1 MIKYNGIS
9 APVLTADQNNLQRI
23 EVRMRGLTVNSPQSP
38 ELARMKAAH
47 KDVLS
52 RMSAQDVRDY
62 EKITKTAKS
71 DEQLKAE
78 AEAERIAMD
87 ANKDKPPI

>member
-1 MIKYNGIS
+1 MNKYNAAS
-9 APVLTADQNNLQRI
+9 APVLNVEQTNLQRI
-23 EVRMRGLTVNSPQSP
+23 DLRMRGLTVNSPESP
-38 ELARMKAAH
+38 ELARMEAAR

-52 RMSAQDVRDY
+52 RMTKQEVLAY
-62 EKITKTAKS
+62 EQMTRTPKS
-71 DEQLKAE
+71 NEQLKAE